1 MPEQNTRKLATIQK
15 RNCLNEVFAVGPV
28 DPAGA
33 RSKYHVIRPDE
44 PHQTGEFISEVQF
57 QQGPRTDPEATTG
70 VTDTDLLEMVR
81 DRLQAFQ
88 DGTYSCREN
97 GQALDHIE
105 AALLYLNKRTEDRAD
120 RGVLGTQQA

>member
-1 MPEQNTRKLATIQK
+1 MSEQNTRKLVTVQK

-44 PHQTGEFISEVQF
+44 ATNTGEFVAEIQF
-57 QQGPRTDPEATTG
+57 QQGPRNDPAAVEG

-88 DGTYSCREN
+88 DGAFSCHEN
-97 GQALDHIE
+97 EMALIFIE
-105 AALLYLNKRTEDRAD
+105 MALCYLNKRAEDRAE
-120 RGVLGTQQA
+120 RGVLGKQQA

>member
-1 MPEQNTRKLATIQK
+1 MSEQNVRKLITVQK

-44 PHQTGEFISEVQF
+44 ATNTGEFVAEIQF
-57 QQGPRTDPEATTG
+57 QQGPRNDPAAVEG

-88 DGTYSCREN
+88 DGSFSCREN
-97 GQALDHIE
+97 GQALDHVE

-120 RGVLGTQQA
+120 RGVLGKQQA

>member
-1 MPEQNTRKLATIQK
+1 MAETITRKLVTIQK

-33 RSKYHVIRPDE
+33 RSKYHVMRPDGATN
-44 PHQTGEFISEVQF
+44 TGEFIAEIQF
-57 QQGPRTDPEATTG
+57 QQGPRNDPAAFKG

-88 DGTYSCREN
+88 DGAYSCREN